1 MYTSL
6 SYTILSIHSF
16 VNLVNGGMYM
26 EKIIEERILEN
37 LNDEEKKSYIDNKN
51 IIKKVY
57 IIGLLDSF
65 NNRK

>member
-1 MYTSL
+1 
-6 SYTILSIHSF
+6 
-16 VNLVNGGMYM
+16 M
-26 EKIIEERILEN
+26 EEIIEERILEN

>member
-1 MYTSL
+1 
-6 SYTILSIHSF
+6 
-16 VNLVNGGMYM
+16 M